1 MAYLELGLET
11 GHPGLGVPLS
21 QFGDLG
27 ADVSWGDLGIPTC
40 K

>member
-21 QFGDLG
+21 QSLDLG
-27 ADVSWGDLGIPTC
+27 ADVRWADLGIPTC

>member
-11 GHPGLGVPLS
+11 CHPGLGVSLS
-21 QFGDLG
+21 QFLDLG
-27 ADVSWGDLGIPTC
+27 PDVSWGDLGIPTC